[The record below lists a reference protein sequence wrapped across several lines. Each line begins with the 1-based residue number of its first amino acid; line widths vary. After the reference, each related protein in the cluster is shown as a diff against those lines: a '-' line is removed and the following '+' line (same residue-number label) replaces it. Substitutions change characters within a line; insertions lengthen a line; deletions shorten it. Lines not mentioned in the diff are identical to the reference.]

1 MLKIRP
7 VWKADELKRFG
18 ELEEKYHY
26 MGETHSGGD
35 TLRLA
40 IEDDGEWVAIMVWG
54 GACYHLLRR
63 DEYIGWTPSLRARR
77 LKLIASNRRFTILAK
92 PGERRNLASQC
103 LALAAREIP
112 GLWMRKFHY
121 RPLLAETFCDIEHSA
136 GTCYKAAGWTPLG
149 MTKGFTR
156 TNRQECDFYV
166 PNDRPKTLWVKPLV
180 PNALE
185 LLNARELPAD
195 CALGAQGNS
204 DGVMPIGKEQRESL
218 YDALCRVR
226 DTRDSNRTFHI
237 GGMLSIV
244 VMAMMSG
251 ANSVKAIARFAK
263 RLDMPQRR
271 ELCMP
276 HAKSKSGV
284 VAKHEYKVPSYV
296 TMYNFLKT
304 LDLDD
309 FAGKLTEWMSA
320 QEGTLPRQLAL
331 DGKFVKEVMGVVSV
345 VNVENGA
352 PVAVAPVSRKEGET
366 GKCEMP
372 VGRRLL
378 SEMDLTNALVCS
390 DALHC
395 QHETVRTVARSNGES
410 LVQIKDNQKGLLRN
424 AQAVVKARAPA
435 ASKKSRDGA
444 RTEGGPADAH
454 IQAGRPG
461 PARHVRDAHA
471 RADPAPVGAP
481 VRTEQG
487 EPNESGNIVPR
498 LDHRNRRT
506 AWRRLL
512 RRRCALRVGHR
523 DGIPRQAGLRLL
535 RRRQN
540 SSLQRKHHRRY
551 DAGKDSGVRVH
562 GQTRH
567 HKLPGIQGRT
577 PVRSRPAPA
586 DGRGC
591 AFKLNH
597 HGRAGKTRYANL
609 RPQ

>member
-35 TLRLA
+35 TLRLV
-40 IEDDGEWVAIMVWG
+40 IEDDGKWVAIMVWG

-166 PNDRPKTLWVKPLV
+166 PNDRPKTLWVKPLA

-244 VMAMMSG
+244 VM
-251 ANSVKAIARFAK
+251 
-263 RLDMPQRR
+263 
-271 ELCMP
+271 
-276 HAKSKSGV
+276 
-284 VAKHEYKVPSYV
+284 
-296 TMYNFLKT
+296 
-304 LDLDD
+304 
-309 FAGKLTEWMSA
+309 
-320 QEGTLPRQLAL
+320 
-331 DGKFVKEVMGVVSV
+331 
-345 VNVENGA
+345 
-352 PVAVAPVSRKEGET
+352 
-366 GKCEMP
+366 
-372 VGRRLL
+372 
-378 SEMDLTNALVCS
+378 
-390 DALHC
+390 
-395 QHETVRTVARSNGES
+395 RT
-410 LVQIKDNQKGLLRN
+410 
-424 AQAVVKARAPA
+424 
-435 ASKKSRDGA
+435 
-444 RTEGGPADAH
+444 
-454 IQAGRPG
+454 
-461 PARHVRDAHA
+461 
-471 RADPAPVGAP
+471 
-481 VRTEQG
+481 
-487 EPNESGNIVPR
+487 
-498 LDHRNRRT
+498 
-506 AWRRLL
+506 
-512 RRRCALRVGHR
+512 
-523 DGIPRQAGLRLL
+523 
-535 RRRQN
+535 
-540 SSLQRKHHRRY
+540 
-551 DAGKDSGVRVH
+551 
-562 GQTRH
+562 
-567 HKLPGIQGRT
+567 
-577 PVRSRPAPA
+577 RSRRSRASR
-586 DGRGC
+586 RGSTCRSAGSC
-591 AFKLNH
+591 ACRTR
-597 HGRAGKTRYANL
+597 RASLGSSQSTSTRSRAT
-609 RPQ
+609 

>member
-1 MLKIRP
+1 MLKIRS

-35 TLRLA
+35 TLRLVV
-40 IEDDGEWVAIMVWG
+40 EDDGEWVAIMVWG

-166 PNDRPKTLWVKPLV
+166 PNDRPKTLWVKPLA
-180 PNALE
+180 PDALE

-204 DGVMPIGKEQRESL
+204 DGVMPIGKGQRESL

-244 VMAMMSG
+244 VMATMSG
-251 ANSVKAIARFAK
+251 ANSVKAIARFAQ

-309 FAGKLTEWMSA
+309 FARKLTEWMSA

-345 VNVENGA
+345 VNAETGA
-352 PVAVAPVSRKEGET
+352 PVAVAACTRKEGEK
-366 GKCEMP
+366 GRCEMP
-372 VGRRLL
+372 VGRKLL
-378 SEMDLTNALVCS
+378 GRMGLSNALVSS

-395 QHETVRTVARSNGES
+395 QQDTAREILCSGGEH
-410 LVQIKDNQKGLLRN
+410 LMQVKGNQSGVIRRAN
-424 AQAVVKARAPA
+424 AVVRARKCAGDT
-435 ASKKSRDGA
+435 KKNTKRD
-444 RTEGGPADAH
+444 T
-454 IQAGRPG
+454 
-461 PARHVRDAHA
+461 
-471 RADPAPVGAP
+471 VGAK
-481 VRTEQG
+481 
-487 EPNESGNIVPR
+487 SG
-498 LDHRNRRT
+498 
-506 AWRRLL
+506 
-512 RRRCALRVGHR
+512 
-523 DGIPRQAGLRLL
+523 
-535 RRRQN
+535 
-540 SSLQRKHHRRY
+540 
-551 DAGKDSGVRVH
+551 
-562 GQTRH
+562 
-567 HKLPGIQGRT
+567 GR
-577 PVRSRPAPA
+577 
-586 DGRGC
+586 
-591 AFKLNH
+591 
-597 HGRAGKTRYANL
+597 
-609 RPQ
+609 

>member
-1 MLKIRP
+1 MVPDLATSDYRPRIADRLLESKLASAGAVEIRGPKWCGKTETALQLASSAVMMQDPDEAENNLLLARTKPSVLLRGARPRLIDEWQDAPQLWDAVRYAVDREREAGSYILTGSATPYAKPKHTGAGRIASLDMLP
-7 VWKADELKRFG
+7 MSLYESGDSTGEVSLKSLF
-18 ELEEKYHY
+18 E
-26 MGETHSGGD
+26 GGD
-35 TLRLA
+35 PDGHSPADVETLAQLTCRGGWPWAVVGAGVDAGLETA
-40 IEDDGEWVAIMVWG
+40 YNLVDTICHRDISRVDGVTRSPQHARVIMQEYARVSSTQ
-54 GACYHLLRR
+54 AKHASIRR
-63 DEYIGWTPSLRARR
+63 DLAARGTELSRDTIDSYIAKLRELYVIQDLPAWTPSLRARR

-112 GLWMRKFHY
+112 GLWMRRFHY

-180 PNALE
+180 PDALE
-185 LLNARELPAD
+185 LLNARELPEE

-204 DGVMPIGKEQRESL
+204 DGVMPIGKERRESL

-276 HAKSKSGV
+276 HAKSKAGV

-309 FAGKLTEWMSA
+309 FARKLTEWMSA

-345 VNVENGA
+345 VNVESGA
-352 PVAVAPVSRKEGET
+352 PVA
-366 GKCEMP
+366 
-372 VGRRLL
+372 GRR
-378 SEMDLTNALVCS
+378 ALQRREPRA
-390 DALHC
+390 D
-395 QHETVRTVARSNGES
+395 
-410 LVQIKDNQKGLLRN
+410 KGQPEGT
-424 AQAVVKARAPA
+424 AQ
-435 ASKKSRDGA
+435 
-444 RTEGGPADAH
+444 E
-454 IQAGRPG
+454 RPG
-461 PARHVRDAHA
+461 GR
-471 RADPAPVGAP
+471 
-481 VRTEQG
+481 QG
-487 EPNESGNIVPR
+487 QSPR
-498 LDHRNRRT
+498 
-506 AWRRLL
+506 
-512 RRRCALRVGHR
+512 
-523 DGIPRQAGLRLL
+523 GL
-535 RRRQN
+535 
-540 SSLQRKHHRRY
+540 
-551 DAGKDSGVRVH
+551 
-562 GQTRH
+562 
-567 HKLPGIQGRT
+567 
-577 PVRSRPAPA
+577 
-586 DGRGC
+586 
-591 AFKLNH
+591 
-597 HGRAGKTRYANL
+597 
-609 RPQ
+609 